1 MQKKS
6 LMFISFMLVLFVF
19 SMSLV
24 AAQRDPFAGIRSGSG
39 SGASAVF
46 DPVKDMFASWQDG
59 DLSINI
65 AKYVFWLLL
74 TLVIFSILLYI
85 PFLTKLGKW
94 NFLLA
99 VLIAFLSTAYLT
111 PSDVYSALASYG
123 ALGIVLSAAIPFV
136 ILLFFSIQISK
147 EGGAGGKI
155 LSKFIWAAFVLFL
168 VWKLFQGAFFCE
180 IDGGRCISLWEGG
193 AYLLFIIGSI
203 LWIFFFEKMFLKS
216 LYKEEFEQ
224 SKTSLEKNLQA
235 QRAKREAEARDFYA
249 EGAD

>member
-1 MQKKS
+1 
-6 LMFISFMLVLFVF
+6 
-19 SMSLV
+19 
-24 AAQRDPFAGIRSGSG
+24 
-39 SGASAVF
+39 
-46 DPVKDMFASWQDG
+46 
-59 DLSINI
+59 
-65 AKYVFWLLL
+65 
-74 TLVIFSILLYI
+74 
-85 PFLTKLGKW
+85 
-94 NFLLA
+94 
-99 VLIAFLSTAYLT
+99 
-111 PSDVYSALASYG
+111 
-123 ALGIVLSAAIPFV
+123 LGIVLSAAIPFV